1 MNSRPWPL
9 ADADYDV
16 VIVGGGMAGA
26 GVARDLA
33 LRGVSVALVEKGDF
47 ASATTSQSSKLIHGG
62 LRYLELFDFGLVRE
76 SLRERETLRRLA
88 PHLVRPLPFLVPI
101 YRDSSRSLIKVRI
114 GLKLYDWLAPGRTRE
129 RYRVLPPVDALSLE
143 PAIRARDLRG
153 AGYYFDDLLVFP
165 ERLCLE
171 NVLSACRLGARTFNY
186 AQVAEIVRNSK
197 GAISAVRV
205 RDLLTGRVAT
215 LGARIVVNATGPWVD
230 ELRAAARVSE
240 RGPRILRRTK
250 GIHCLLPRLTE
261 RAIYHSTGDDRMIF
275 VIPWREFSLV
285 GATDSDFDGDLDR
298 VHATG
303 DEVNYLLD
311 EVYKVL
317 PDPRVSLDEVVY
329 TYAGVRPLS
338 FEQGKRESDVSR
350 AHKVVAEERGRFL
363 SITGTKLTC
372 FRSLAA
378 VLGDRVMRT
387 LGRPQ
392 RPRRARRHGRGGV
405 PDRRAHVARRLRR
418 GRGHRA
424 RPRDAGDA
432 GGDIRPRLDTGDR
445 PRRQGGR
452 RNRTAVPPQP
462 RHRGRAVPRGAR
474 RNGRVA
480 PGRPAATDG
489 HRHEPLPGAGLRGV
503 DWASDGAAPRLDP
516 PPARGR
522 ARRLPRA
529 RRALAPVPDVTA
541 ASPGRHGAVARLCY
555 SAAHLARMSPART
568 PWRLS

>member
-101 YRDSSRSLIKVRI
+101 YRESSRSLIKVRI
-114 GLKLYDWLAPGRTRE
+114 GLKLYDWLAPGRNRE
-129 RYRVLPPVDALSLE
+129 RYRVLPAVDALSLE

-165 ERLCLE
+165 DRLCLE
-171 NVLSACRLGARTFNY
+171 NVLSACRLGARAFNY
-186 AQVAEIVRNSK
+186 AQVTEIVRDPR
-197 GAISAVRV
+197 GAIGGGRV
-205 RDLLTGRVAT
+205 HDPLTGRGAT
-215 LGARIVVNATGPWVD
+215 PGARGGGNATGPRV
-230 ELRAAARVSE
+230 EQPPASARVSE

-261 RAIYHSTGDDRMIF
+261 RALYHSTGDDRMIF
-275 VIPWREFSLV
+275 VIPWRDFSLV

-317 PDPRVSLDEVVY
+317 PDPRVSLAAVAY

-338 FEQGKRESDVSR
+338 FEPGKRESDVSR
-350 AHKVVAEERGRFL
+350 AHKVVAEERGRFV

-378 VLGDRVMRT
+378 ELGDQVMRT
-387 LGRPQ
+387 LGRP
-392 RPRRARRHGRGGV
+392 R
-405 PDRRAHVARRLRR
+405 
-418 GRGHRA
+418 
-424 RPRDAGDA
+424 
-432 GGDIRPRLDTGDR
+432 
-445 PRRQGGR
+445 
-452 RNRTAVPPQP
+452 
-462 RHRGRAVPRGAR
+462 
-474 RNGRVA
+474 
-480 PGRPAATDG
+480 PGRSARAALDGTDD
-489 HRHEPLPGAGLRGV
+489 E
-503 DWASDGAAPRLDP
+503 APKVEARAWLD
-516 PPARGR
+516 
-522 ARRLPRA
+522 
-529 RRALAPVPDVTA
+529 V
-541 ASPGRHGAVARLCY
+541 
-555 SAAHLARMSPART
+555 
-568 PWRLS
+568 